1 VARRVTPNR
10 QGIRELLHSP
20 GVVADLTS
28 RMQAVGRAYGEPLVI
43 TTKVTRA
50 GRAVV
55 TGTDARV
62 DALWRESWTGELAA
76 SLTAAAGSRERVG
89 ANWGPRRQ
97 WGPGLRFP
105 RRGQEV
111 SE

>member
-1 VARRVTPNR
+1 MANRVKLNR
-10 QGIRELLHSP
+10 AGVREVLHSP
-20 GVVADLTS
+20 GVIADLTS
-28 RMQAVGRAYGEPLVI
+28 RMQAVERAYGNPLVI

-55 TGTDARV
+55 TGTDPRE

-76 SLTAAAGSRERVG
+76 SMVAAAGSRERVG

-105 RRGQEV
+105 RNGG
-111 SE
+111 SDG